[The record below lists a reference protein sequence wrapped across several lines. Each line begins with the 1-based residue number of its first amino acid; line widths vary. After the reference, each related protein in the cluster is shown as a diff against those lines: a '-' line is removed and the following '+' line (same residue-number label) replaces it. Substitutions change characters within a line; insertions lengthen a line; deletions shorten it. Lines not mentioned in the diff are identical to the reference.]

1 MPVEMHRDVIER
13 ELDQAAEKWA
23 HRVGRRVTTAA
34 KKIVS
39 ADGHVDSGRMRAAI
53 DYAVDRTGPTTKRVI
68 VGCSVDYAKYF
79 HTGTGI
85 HGPAGR
91 PIVPL
96 RPLNPAGRPSA
107 LKFTPKGSKDAIFR
121 RSVAGMKPDPFLTKA
136 LVEVLGDTGTIR
148 EL

>member
-1 MPVEMHRDVIER
+1 MPVEMHRETIER
-13 ELDQAAEKWA
+13 ELDKAALKWA
-23 HRVGRRVTTAA
+23 NRVGRRVTNAA

-39 ADGHVDSGRMRAAI
+39 ADGHVDTGNMRASIDFAI
-53 DYAVDRTGPTTKRVI
+53 DKTGPHEMRVI
-68 VGCSVDYAKYF
+68 IGSSVDYAKYF

-85 HGPAGR
+85 HGPRGV

-107 LKFTPKGSKDAIFR
+107 LKFKPKGSKDFIFR

-148 EL
+148 EH

>member
-13 ELDQAAEKWA
+13 ELDRASDKWA
-23 HRVGRRVTTAA
+23 HRVGRRVTSAA
-34 KKIVS
+34 KKIIS
-39 ADGHVDSGRMRAAI
+39 ADGHVDTGRLRASI
-53 DYAVDRTGPTTKRVI
+53 DYTVDRTGPTTKRVTI
-68 VGCSVDYAKYF
+68 GTPVDYAAFF

-85 HGPAGR
+85 HGPRGV
-91 PIVPL
+91 PIRPL

-107 LKFTPKGSKDAIFR
+107 LKFKPKGSKDAIFR
-121 RSVAGMKPDPFLTKA
+121 RSVAGMKADPFLTKA